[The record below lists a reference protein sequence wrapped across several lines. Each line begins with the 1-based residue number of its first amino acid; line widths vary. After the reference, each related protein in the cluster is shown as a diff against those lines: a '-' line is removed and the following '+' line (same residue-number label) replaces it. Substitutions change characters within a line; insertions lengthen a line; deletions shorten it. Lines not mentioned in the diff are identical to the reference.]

1 MWSLHSSTG
10 IADKSEARRGAPRS
24 RGVMGWSVCPDR
36 APPSPLPGTLA
47 RSAPPLIES
56 STTRRSS
63 AAAEPILA
71 GVTPS
76 GPPLEDPT
84 GAQILRHLPAHGC
97 SAIFDLRP
105 SSWRSSDPPRSG
117 ASLSTSS
124 VTATPSS
131 GRRVAAS
138 TPASTPF
145 VLALRAA
152 GAACVTP
159 GPRRLLRCN
168 QHRTSGA
175 SRSKL
180 GRNKLP
186 GGLDRPFHIITGRV
200 ALLSLS
206 ARVRTHAR
214 TYERVPP
221 KQSLAFPVPTA

>member
-47 RSAPPLIES
+47 RSAPQLAES
-56 STTRRSS
+56 STTRRST

-117 ASLSTSS
+117 ASSSTAQ

-131 GRRVAAS
+131 RRRVAAS

-145 VLALRAA
+145 VLALRTA

-159 GPRRLLRCN
+159 GSPSSAQLHSSPHLWCVALRSWKK
-168 QHRTSGA
+168 QA
-175 SRSKL
+175 SREVL
-180 GRNKLP
+180 
-186 GGLDRPFHIITGRV
+186 TGRSTSSPDRCLIFGPSPDIRQCRMV
-200 ALLSLS
+200 SS
-206 ARVRTHAR
+206 PGNSGPNIFEHTCG
-214 TYERVPP
+214 
-221 KQSLAFPVPTA
+221 